1 MNHRLDDKSK
11 SDILMFMDKINIII
25 NVNKKQDE
33 MIDNMIDKE
42 NQKYDFTSIH
52 TNASS
57 EKNCLMH
64 SFILENHNFII
75 EQCKNKQSRLL
86 RYSQRCNMQKVY
98 LNCLLKGDAMDQK
111 RSEIQIV
118 NLIQSH
124 AIRQLED
131 DIKVLKQKKLK
142 LVSFNRYIK
151 YLQTNGYLD
160 EFNQYKDELIK
171 DEEIQKID
179 IEKDLLHDKY
189 IKLRQIFIGQNYS
202 FDSSKLYNPDFLNND
217 VLKVVEILYPSFKD
231 VSFELDEKFKKAM

>member
-1 MNHRLDDKSK
+1 MSHRLDDKSK

-25 NVNKKQDE
+25 NVNEKQNE
-33 MIDNMIDKE
+33 TIDNMIDKE
-42 NQKYDFTSIH
+42 NQKYDSVGIN
-52 TNASS
+52 TNVSS

-64 SFILENHNFII
+64 SFILENHNFNI
-75 EQCKNKQSRLL
+75 EQCKNKQSRIL
-86 RYSQRCNMQKVY
+86 RYNQRCNMQKVY

-151 YLQTNGYLD
+151 YLRDNGYLD
-160 EFNQYKDELIK
+160 EFNQYKSEFIQE
-171 DEEIQKID
+171 EEIQKID

-189 IKLRQIFIGQNYS
+189 LKLRQIFIDQNYS
-202 FDSSKLYNPDFLNND
+202 FDSSKLYHTDFLNND
-217 VLKVVEILYPSFKD
+217 VLKVVEILYPNFKD
-231 VSFELDEKFKKAM
+231 VSFALNDKLKKAM